1 MQKIKFKS
9 FVLIIPILIFSGIS
23 FYFFSLIFS
32 TLKFDVS
39 KNKKSRESKYS
50 YVISSSDNKIL
61 SKLSR
66 KFEIDN
72 SYHKIPFFLK
82 YSFIS
87 SEDKR
92 FYKHNGIDLKSISRA
107 LIQNIRS
114 GYVKE
119 GGSTITQQ
127 VARLLFLNNDLS
139 FQRKI
144 KEIFISLILEFRY
157 NKNQILKLYLNN
169 IYLGSGAYG
178 VDEAAQ
184 VYFGKFIEE
193 LTLSE
198 IALIAGLA
206 PAPSIYSPYQNLE
219 LAIKNRNKVLESM
232 YVDGY
237 ISSANK
243 NKAIKEKIKLNYQ
256 TADNF
261 LDDKLLINFIL
272 QETDKKIGRKNDY
285 KFLRIKS
292 SINKDWQEKG
302 QKISRYAGPKELEFG
317 MISIESNTGL
327 IRTMITSK
335 NPSINEYNRVISSVR
350 PLGSTFKIIPYAAA
364 LIEGIKLSDK
374 FEDLPRCW
382 ESYCPKN
389 FSEDYRGSISLIESF
404 KSSSNIIPIS
414 ITKKIGLKNIINLA
428 NSFGLGYEQ
437 EFEEFPSLAIGAYG
451 DNLLNI
457 TNAYSAINNNGKIQS
472 PEIIEKIESF
482 KKQPIWG
489 NKSISKKILDLKIN
503 KKINKLLEKSVKEGT
518 SKAAF
523 IKGKQIYGKTG
534 TSDGNKDLWFIGSI
548 DNLTTGIWIGYDDNK
563 ESELSSGNAA
573 YLWKKFISEIYQIPI
588 KK

>member
-39 KNKKSRESKYS
+39 KNKKSRETKYS

-82 YSFIS
+82 HSFIS

-107 LIQNIRS
+107 LIKNIRS

-127 VARLLFLNNDLS
+127 VARILFLNNDLNI
-139 FQRKI
+139 QRKI
-144 KEIFISLILEFRY
+144 KEIFLSLILEFRY
-157 NKNQILKLYLNN
+157 DKQQILKLYLNN

-178 VDEAAQ
+178 VNEASQ
-184 VYFGKFIEE
+184 IYFGKLIEE

-237 ISSANK
+237 ISLANK

-272 QETDKKIGRKNDY
+272 QETDKKIGSKNDY

-317 MISIESNTGL
+317 LLSIESNTGL

-350 PLGSTFKIIPYAAA
+350 PLGSTFKIIPYTAA

-404 KSSSNIIPIS
+404 KSSSNIVPIS

-482 KKQPIWG
+482 KKQPIWE

-518 SKAAF
+518 SKAAS
-523 IKGKQIYGKTG
+523 IKGKKIYGKTG

-573 YLWKKFISEIYQIPI
+573 YLWKKFISEIYKIPI

>member
-1 MQKIKFKS
+1 VQKIKFKS

-39 KNKKSRESKYS
+39 KNKKSRETKYS

-82 YSFIS
+82 HSFIS

-114 GYVKE
+114 GYVRE

-237 ISSANK
+237 ISLANK

-272 QETDKKIGRKNDY
+272 QETDKKIGSKNDY

-317 MISIESNTGL
+317 LLSIESNTGL

-350 PLGSTFKIIPYAAA
+350 PLGSTFKIIPYTAA

-404 KSSSNIIPIS
+404 KSSSNIVPIS
-414 ITKKIGLKNIINLA
+414 ITKIIGLKNIINLA

-482 KKQPIWG
+482 KKQPIWE

-523 IKGKQIYGKTG
+523 IKGKKIYGKTG

-573 YLWKKFISEIYQIPI
+573 YLWKKFISEIYKIPI